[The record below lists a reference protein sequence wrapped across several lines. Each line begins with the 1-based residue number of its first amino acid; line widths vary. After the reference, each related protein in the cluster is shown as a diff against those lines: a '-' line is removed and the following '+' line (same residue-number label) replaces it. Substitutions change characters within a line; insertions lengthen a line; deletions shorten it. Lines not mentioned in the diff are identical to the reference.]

1 MINISDIHR
10 QWATIIFEA
19 AKLADPTIVDVDVYA
34 YLQRIHQAQFDALV
48 AASCES
54 WKPADQPDVIALKEA
69 IAEQLKGASKE
80 KLEAIAAELA
90 KGEKP

>member
-10 QWATIIFEA
+10 KWATIIFEA
-19 AKLADPTIVDVDVYA
+19 AVVAGATDSDVDA
-34 YLQRIHQAQFDALV
+34 YLERIHQDQFDALV
-48 AASCES
+48 AKSCES
-54 WKPADQPDVIALKEA
+54 WKPADQPDVAVLKEA